1 MCRYLLVPA
10 CIGVSVCSP
19 LCTPSLYQSVNII
32 LLSGQF
38 PSLTTGSLDTGIVS
52 PQQQHFRHTGTLHPV
67 LITSPLSQHNLSWV
81 YLYPLNAQCYYFLG
95 WLLKQ
100 VIWVICNFVS
110 TSLGKIKTNS
120 TYIQRKCTFPVREKV
135 SEMMILGIQKEIES

>member
-1 MCRYLLVPA
+1 MGNDFTDIDWFTSLSASVQMCRYLLVPA
-10 CIGVSVCSP
+10 CIGVTVCCSP

-52 PQQQHFRHTGTLHPV
+52 PQQQHFRHTGTLPTTHH
-67 LITSPLSQHNLSWV
+67 ISSLSAQSFLGL
-81 YLYPLNAQCYYFLG
+81 LYLNAQCYYFLG

-100 VIWVICNFVS
+100 VIWVICVTQFREDRDKF
-110 TSLGKIKTNS
+110 KIYPKKM
-120 TYIQRKCTFPVREKV
+120 YISRPV
-135 SEMMILGIQKEIES
+135 

>member
-1 MCRYLLVPA
+1 MILLILIDLHLWVPVSRCVDIYLSQLVL
-10 CIGVSVCSP
+10 VSRCDAP

-52 PQQQHFRHTGTLHPV
+52 PQQQHFRHTGTLPTTHH
-67 LITSPLSQHNLSWV
+67 ISSLSAQSFLGL
-81 YLYPLNAQCYYFLG
+81 LYLNAQCYYFLG

-100 VIWVICNFVS
+100 VIWVICVTQFREDRDKF
-110 TSLGKIKTNS
+110 KIYPKKM
-120 TYIQRKCTFPVREKV
+120 YISRPV
-135 SEMMILGIQKEIES
+135 